1 MTLPRRV
8 SVDVMAEAF
17 NVLNRENFTINSQ
30 ENNAQYLKATPG
42 ENRTMQFGFR
52 VTF

>member
-1 MTLPRRV
+1 
-8 SVDVMAEAF
+8 MAEAF
-17 NVLNRENFTINSQ
+17 NLFNQENFTINST
-30 ENNAQYLKATPG
+30 ENNAQYLKAISG